1 MFQVS
6 ITRPQERE
14 FERTERLSACFQD
27 SDFGSA
33 AICIII
39 VELIWLTLSAP
50 GYLIWFWWENA
61 FDMKFGTVILC
72 YVTKK
77 MVEKNF
83 KIAAIG
89 MMTSIIVSIFLE
101 KLCEKWLKYVFFLIN
116 LVIARKKIFEIF
128 SQLLKVKITHKL
140 NIYIG

>member
-33 AICIII
+33 AVCIII

-50 GYLIWFWWENA
+50 GYLVWFWWENA

-77 MVEKNF
+77 NGGKNF
-83 KIAAIG
+83 QNCRYRDDDITNCVNFSWKIMRKMAKIR
-89 MMTSIIVSIFLE
+89 
-101 KLCEKWLKYVFFLIN
+101 FFSN
-116 LVIARKKIFEIF
+116 
-128 SQLLKVKITHKL
+128 
-140 NIYIG
+140 